1 MQYEYLAAQR
11 RSHPGWR
18 FLAADHA
25 PMIASF
31 LHATFI
37 APNVRAIAREQLA
50 SQLDDFRFRLHE
62 EAGEVLMPKASGAY
76 LDDWTA
82 DGRGWLRK
90 FYPAGAGEA
99 HYDLTPPTE
108 QAIAW
113 LMKLEQ
119 PVFIGLEARLSS
131 MFTLLREI
139 GEGTELD
146 PRARVANLKRRRAAI
161 DAEIAEIQSG
171 RLELM
176 EDALVRERFL
186 RMGATARELL
196 SDFRAV
202 DHNLRALDRQVRE
215 HIAAT
220 AGQKGELLQALF
232 GQHDPI
238 AESDEGRSLRAF
250 WDILMSPGRQDELA
264 ALLDKALALPAVREL
279 KPDARLRRIHHEL
292 MDAGEATQHAA
303 TRLSAQLRRYLD
315 DQSWLEN
322 RRIMQLIRDIE
333 QKALAARGQVEERDF
348 LAIDEPSPGLALPM
362 DRTLFAP
369 PFKSR
374 FTGPAGWDDGD
385 DPDGGD
391 GLYAHAGVDPVR
403 LVSNIRR
410 ALQTRR
416 QVSLGALTREH
427 PVQHG
432 LAELAAY
439 MKLATHDLRAAIDD
453 EQSET
458 IAWTDELGR
467 PREATVPLIIYAL

>member
-1 MQYEYLAAQR
+1 MQYETLAAQR
-11 RSHPGWR
+11 RTHPGWR

-25 PMIASF
+25 PMVASF
-31 LHATFI
+31 LHAAFI

-62 EAGEVLMPKASGAY
+62 EAGEVLLPKASTAY

-82 DGRGWLRK
+82 DQRGWLRK

-99 HYDLTPPTE
+99 HYDLTPATE

-113 LMKLEQ
+113 LANLEQ
-119 PVFIGLEARLSS
+119 PSFIGVEARLST

-139 GEGTELD
+139 GDGSELD
-146 PRARVANLKRRRAAI
+146 PRARVAALKRQRAAI
-161 DAEIAEIQSG
+161 DAQIAEIQSG

-186 RMGATARELL
+186 RVAATARELL

-202 DHNLRALDRQVRE
+202 DQNLRALDRQVRE
-215 HIAAT
+215 HIAT
-220 AGQKGELLQALF
+220 MAGHKGELLQALF

-250 WDILMSPGRQDELA
+250 WDILMNPGRQDELA
-264 ALLDKALALPAVREL
+264 ALLEKAMALPAVRALQPE
-279 KPDARLRRIHHEL
+279 PRLRRIHHDL
-292 MDAGEATQHAA
+292 MDAVEASQHAA
-303 TRLSAQLRRYLD
+303 ARLSAQLRRYLD

-333 QKALAARGQVEERDF
+333 QKALAARGRIEEREF
-348 LAIDEPSPGLALPM
+348 LAIDEPSPALGLPM
-362 DRTLFAP
+362 DRALFSP

-374 FTGPAGWDDGD
+374 FIGPLGWDEEEEGEGANALFSQD
-385 DPDGGD
+385 
-391 GLYAHAGVDPVR
+391 HVDQVR

-416 QVSLGALTREH
+416 QVSLGVLTREH
-427 PVQHG
+427 PVQQG

-439 MKLATHDLRAAIDD
+439 IKLATHDMRAAIDD

-467 PREATVPLIIYAL
+467 SREATVPLIIYAL

>member
-1 MQYEYLAAQR
+1 MQYETLAAQR
-11 RSHPGWR
+11 RTHPGWR

-31 LHATFI
+31 LHGAFI
-37 APNVRAIAREQLA
+37 APNVRSVGREQLA

-62 EAGEVLMPKASGAY
+62 QAGEVLMPKASTAY

-82 DGRGWLRK
+82 DQRGWLRK

-99 HYDLTPPTE
+99 HYDLTPATE

-113 LMKLEQ
+113 LAKLEQ
-119 PVFIGLEARLSS
+119 PSFIGLEARLST

-139 GEGTELD
+139 SEGTELD
-146 PRARVANLKRRRAAI
+146 PRARVALLKRRRGAI

-171 RLELM
+171 RLDLM

-186 RMGATARELL
+186 RTAATARELL
-196 SDFRAV
+196 ADFRAV
-202 DHNLRALDRQVRE
+202 DQNLRALDRQVRE
-215 HIAAT
+215 HIATT
-220 AGQKGELLQALF
+220 AGQKGEMLQALF

-238 AESDEGRSLRAF
+238 GESDEGRSLRAF
-250 WDILMSPGRQDELA
+250 WDILMNPGRQDELS
-264 ALLDKALALPAVREL
+264 ALLDKAMMLPAVRAL
-279 KPDARLRRIHHEL
+279 KPEPRLSRLHHEL

-303 TRLSAQLRRYLD
+303 ARLSAQLRRYLD

-333 QKALAARGQVEERDF
+333 QRALAARGQVEERDF
-348 LAIDEPSPGLALPM
+348 LAIDEPAPALGLPM
-362 DRTLFAP
+362 DRALFSP

-374 FTGPAGWDDGD
+374 LTGPLGWDDD
-385 DPDGGD
+385 DASHADA
-391 GLYAHAGVDPVR
+391 LYNQDHVDQVR

-427 PVQHG
+427 PVQQG

-439 MKLATHDLRAAIDD
+439 MKLATHDMRAAIDD

-467 PREATVPLIIYAL
+467 SRQATVPLIIYAL